1 MPKAASLVPSLCQD
15 AYEGSL
21 ESLFEVRGDAAA
33 ALEAYSAASQSGQ
46 TQTQRQE
53 YNRLLLSYLASSP
66 SSSDE
71 ITKQMDEWEDNWKLS
86 EDYLSTSN
94 NKQKLWKFI
103 FAYNRSLIQF
113 AAGKP
118 RDAVGPLLDLL
129 RPLVADQKSALRDG
143 LLDASSRSAFLVLDC
158 LLAIS
163 EPRGLQELD
172 EEITSESLV
181 TWLDSLDFESSPCLK
196 FLLSLYKSRLDF
208 AARDQSGK
216 MIDSAVKGVRKELKL
231 AMEVL
236 NHKLRPTITGS
247 TGGETASVGSL
258 SEVEDH
264 SIHASDVPISRQE
277 TLLQGLNQS
286 ALNLKARLEQLKGN
300 SKKSLVLC
308 AEAHS
313 SAYESTHF
321 NNLAFV
327 YAANGK
333 RNLALHS
340 CARSLRASSV
350 AAEMFTFTSD
360 GTASPEPTW
369 SIVHNAAILAFQA
382 GNYVSAYECMA
393 NCVQNSKEYSERPR
407 CWLRMAEACIGR
419 YMT

>member
-1 MPKAASLVPSLCQD
+1 MPKATSLVASLCQD
-15 AYEGSL
+15 AYEGSP
-21 ESLFEVRGDAAA
+21 ESLYEIRGDAAA

-46 TQTQRQE
+46 RQE
-53 YNRLLLSYLASSP
+53 YNRLLLSYLVSSP
-66 SSSDE
+66 SSSDD
-71 ITKQMDEWEDNWKLS
+71 IIKQMDKWEENWKASEDN
-86 EDYLSTSN
+86 LSTR
-94 NKQKLWKFI
+94 NKKLWKFI
-103 FAYNRSLIQF
+103 FAYNRSLVQF

-129 RPLVADQKSALRDG
+129 RPLVSDQKSALHDDI
-143 LLDASSRSAFLVLDC
+143 LNAASRSAFLVLDC

-163 EPRGLQELD
+163 EARGLQELD
-172 EEITSESLV
+172 EELTSESLV
-181 TWLDSLDFESSPCLK
+181 TWLDSLDFESSPRLK
-196 FLLSLYKSRLDF
+196 FLHALYKSRLDF
-208 AARDQSGK
+208 AARDESGK
-216 MIDSAVKGVRKELKL
+216 TIDSAVKGVRKELKL

-236 NHKLRPTITGS
+236 NHKLRPVITGT

-258 SEVEDH
+258 SEVEDD

-277 TLLQGLNQS
+277 SLLQGLNQS

-350 AAEMFTFTSD
+350 AAETFPFSSD

-369 SIVHNAAILAFQA
+369 SIVHNAAILSFQA

-393 NCVQNSKEYSERPR
+393 NCVQNSREYSERPR
-407 CWLRMAEACIGR
+407 CWLRMAEACIGM
-419 YMT
+419 YTT